1 MASSPL
7 GLKGSSP
14 VHSVR
19 ARARPRP
26 LLCRPPLLVAML
38 PAVGRGGG
46 VGVGGGGWVRGGN
59 GGGGGVLIACAQ
71 QASPVAARRFVACGG
86 SSPSLFA
93 GPPLSLAR
101 PRAALAHSARTPRS
115 PLVHCP
121 RRRRRCTALCSL
133 RRFSHLRAAGQP
145 RASRSGVPPE
155 RAATRPSGGRER
167 KIRCQHFEI
176 DLEVFFLW
184 GGDHRKDGRL
194 FIQCQS

>member
-1 MASSPL
+1 M
-7 GLKGSSP
+7 
-14 VHSVR
+14 
-19 ARARPRP
+19 
-26 LLCRPPLLVAML
+26 
-38 PAVGRGGG
+38 
-46 VGVGGGGWVRGGN
+46 RGGN
-59 GGGGGVLIACAQ
+59 GGGGGGLIACAQ
-71 QASPVAARRFVACGG
+71 QASPAAACRFVACGG

-176 DLEVFFLW
+176 DLEVFFLQ
-184 GGDHRKDGRL
+184 GGPQEGRTSLYPMSELGPPKNLALREPWWPPEYISVLLL
-194 FIQCQS
+194 FTV